1 MFGKD
6 IKIRIMK
13 ISWKVNFWL
22 KIKSDLKIV
31 LLNYNLL
38 KKHKKLIYFQTYF
51 KNNKNDIN

>member
-38 KKHKKLIYFQTYF
+38 KKHK
-51 KNNKNDIN
+51 N